1 MIGYLHTTYVQWI
14 KDMYHIRRHVCVG
27 VCFILTLTVI
37 STQRHQYTQHL
48 SIKKLGG
55 HIISERENQNNR
67 KLIKAKQTKGQRTR
81 DENTTKQAKPLGNKK
96 QTKQN
101 ASDMRHNTNDARWIV
116 MTTGKM
122 VSSYMS
128 YLGYFHASGRTTKP
142 VASPQF
148 MEHSATPSKSA
159 CGIHTNVG

>member
-1 MIGYLHTTYVQWI
+1 MYIISRTYNMIGYLHTTYVQWI
-14 KDMYHIRRHVCVG
+14 KDMYHIRRLVCVG

-67 KLIKAKQTKGQRTR
+67 KLIKAKQMKGQRTR

-101 ASDMRHNTNDARWIV
+101 ASDMRHNTNDAR
-116 MTTGKM
+116 
-122 VSSYMS
+122 
-128 YLGYFHASGRTTKP
+128 
-142 VASPQF
+142 
-148 MEHSATPSKSA
+148 
-159 CGIHTNVG
+159 